1 VQPDGRTGYEVSLPL
16 PMLMEPEESRFC
28 EGRPMRG
35 VEGDVNWWSAFSSD
49 PPVLRADVRALSWA
63 QGFYD
68 QARVW
73 LWSESIDRQYEP
85 GAADRQAVRQTA
97 AWR

>member
-1 VQPDGRTGYEVSLPL
+1 
-16 PMLMEPEESRFC
+16 
-28 EGRPMRG
+28 MRG
-35 VEGDVNWWSAFSSD
+35 VEGDLNWSAFSAD
-49 PPVLRADVRALSWA
+49 PPVLRADVCALSWS

-68 QARVW
+68 QAPAQP
-73 LWSESIDRQYEP
+73 WSESIDRLSEP